1 MARHSLSLCFPLVV
15 TMLFI
20 LCIRGVIN
28 ASAANIPKRARA
40 ECVVPVDVY
49 ISASPGDEIKT
60 NEESIS
66 VSRRGSLPMAKRSFP
81 QDNEIARGVR
91 DR

>member
-1 MARHSLSLCFPLVV
+1 
-15 TMLFI
+15 MLFI

-28 ASAANIPKRARA
+28 VSGANIPKRARA
-40 ECVVPVDVY
+40 ECVPADVY
-49 ISASPGDEIKT
+49 ISASSGDEIKT

-81 QDNEIARGVR
+81 QDNEIARGIR